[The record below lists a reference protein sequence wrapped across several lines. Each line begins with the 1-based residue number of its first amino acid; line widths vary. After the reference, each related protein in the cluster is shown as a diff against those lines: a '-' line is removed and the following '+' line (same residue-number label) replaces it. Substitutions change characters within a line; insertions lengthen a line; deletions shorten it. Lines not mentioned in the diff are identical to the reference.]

1 MLANRRQP
9 DRRCGQV
16 ARDSSL
22 RGLQRDR
29 VPIARR
35 SEKRVFGFVT
45 VGSGLALGIP
55 LSQFERGASGIYAI
69 GGCCAILTFLRLE
82 ANRSKRCSIGTLRS
96 CFLNWR
102 CVTRA
107 SRANPTNMATSRSS
121 SRRHRRIEAFDN
133 PDVPTIAFAAHAARH
148 AVIF

>member
-1 MLANRRQP
+1 VILANRRQP

-35 SEKRVFGFVT
+35 REKRIFGFVT

-69 GGCCAILTFLRLE
+69 GGCCAILTFLGLE
-82 ANRSKRCSIGTLRS
+82 ANRSKRCSIGTVRS

-102 CVTRA
+102 RATRA
-107 SRANPTNMATSRSS
+107 SHARTQRTWRLHA
-121 SRRHRRIEAFDN
+121 HRRGAIVALKLSTTTLSQQS
-133 PDVPTIAFAAHAARH
+133 PLRLMLHVMP
-148 AVIF
+148 